1 MSEAMDPTFG
11 GVIGRTVRESTPW
24 WPAATTAPHGAP
36 NVIVVVLDDVGWAQL
51 GCYGS
56 AIETP
61 VMDAL
66 AAGGLRYTNFHATP
80 LCSPTRASLLTG
92 RNHHSVGMGCI
103 TEFRTGFPG
112 YQGRITRRAATLA
125 EMLTTQ
131 GYNAFAVGKW
141 HLVPG
146 EETSAA
152 GPYRDWPLGRGFERY
167 YGFLQA
173 DTDQWN
179 PDLVEDNH
187 HVEPPR
193 SPGEGYHLTEDLI
206 DHAIG
211 FVRDQRAANVAK
223 PFFLYVAFGA
233 CHAPHHAP
241 AAFIDKYRGRF
252 DHGWDV
258 ERERVLARQKATGL
272 VPGDTVLPPRN
283 DNVRPWS
290 ELPESERR
298 LYARMQEVFAGF
310 LDHTDHH
317 LGRLVRQLADLDA
330 LDDTVILLVSDNGAS
345 QEGGRFG
352 SVNEFHAF
360 NLEPAQ
366 LEENLAM
373 IDALGGP
380 LTFNHYP
387 VGWAMAGNTP
397 LKRYKQNAHG
407 GGVRVPLIAH
417 WPRGI
422 RERGGLRHQFHHVS
436 DLVPTVLETIGL
448 AAPSTHAGVAQIPIE
463 GTSLR
468 YTFDAPAA
476 PTRKT
481 VQYFEMLG
489 HRAVWHDGWKAVA
502 YHRPR
507 ADFDQDVWELY
518 HVERDVSESNDLAA
532 RHPDK
537 LREMVER
544 WWTEAGRYQVLPID
558 DRMAERMH
566 LDSARR
572 EPRRA
577 SYVYYPGM
585 ATVPQETAADTRNRS
600 HAIIAHVVIPH
611 GGAEGVLLAMG
622 SRFGGYSLFVK
633 DRRLV
638 YEYNFLNRERFVV
651 TSSRDVP
658 AGEVMLG
665 VAFTRTGRLQGTAV
679 LTIDGAP
686 VGEAKIGRTI
696 PARYSFS
703 GGLDCGQDCG
713 APVSEAYASPFSFT
727 GTIRKVVVTL
737 APDDAPD
744 PTADARAA
752 LGRE

>member
-1 MSEAMDPTFG
+1 MSDFR

-24 WPAATTAPHGAP
+24 WPDPTRAPERAP
-36 NVIVVVLDDVGWAQL
+36 NVVIVVLDDVGWAQL

-56 AIETP
+56 RIETP

-125 EMLTTQ
+125 EMLTPQ

-152 GPYRDWPLGRGFERY
+152 GPYGDWPLGRGFERY
-167 YGFLQA
+167 YGYLQA

-193 SPGEGYHLTEDLI
+193 SPAEGYHLTEDLV
-206 DHAIG
+206 DRAIG
-211 FVRDQRAANVAK
+211 FVRDQRAANAAK

-241 AAFIDKYRGRF
+241 RAFIDKYRGRF
-252 DHGWDV
+252 DRGWDV
-258 ERERVLARQKATGL
+258 EREEILARQKAMGL
-272 VPGDTVLPPRN
+272 VPADTVLPPRN
-283 DNVRPWS
+283 DNVRPWD
-290 ELPESERR
+290 ELPADERR

-317 LGRLVRQLADLDA
+317 LGRLVAFLRDVDA
-330 LDDTVILLVSDNGAS
+330 LDDTVVLLMSDNGAS

-352 SVNEFHAF
+352 SVNEFHVF
-360 NLEPAQ
+360 NLEPPQ
-366 LEENLAM
+366 LAENLAA
-373 IDALGGP
+373 IELLGSP

-397 LKRYKQNAHG
+397 LKRYKQNTHG

-422 RERGGLRHQFHHVS
+422 AGRGGVRHQFHHVS
-436 DLVPTVLETIGL
+436 DLVPTVLDAIGL
-448 AAPSTHAGVAQIPIE
+448 AAPERHAGVAQMPIE

-468 YTFDAPAA
+468 YTFDAAAA
-476 PTRKT
+476 PTRKD

-502 YHRPR
+502 YHKPR
-507 ADFDQDVWELY
+507 TEFDQDVWELY
-518 HVERDVSESNDLAA
+518 HVDRDVSESHDLAQS
-532 RHPDK
+532 HPEK
-537 LREMVER
+537 LREMIER
-544 WWTEAGRYQVLPID
+544 WWAEAGRHAVLPLD

-572 EPRRA
+572 DAPRPT
-577 SYVYYPGM
+577 YTYYPLM
-585 ATVPQETAADTRNRS
+585 ATVPQEVAADTRDRS
-600 HAIIAHVVIPH
+600 HTITAHVVIPP

-622 SRFGGYSLFVK
+622 SRFGGYTLFVK
-633 DRRLV
+633 DGRLV

-651 TSSRDVP
+651 TSARAIPDG
-658 AGEVMLG
+658 AATLG
-665 VAFTRTGRLQGTAV
+665 LTFTRTGKLQGIAQ
-679 LTIDGAP
+679 LMIDGKVA
-686 VGEAKIGRTI
+686 GEAKIGRTI

-713 APVSEAYASPFSFT
+713 APVSEAYAAPFAFT
-727 GTIRKVVVTL
+727 GVLRKVVVDL
-737 APDDAPD
+737 APDAPGD
-744 PTADARAA
+744 RVADARAA